1 MDYRPAMRTR
11 TGIGRYVAGLSRAL
25 AANGCD
31 LRLYGVFFRG
41 NRPERREAPPGAR
54 LVSWK
59 VPARLVNWL
68 YLMRVCNMDGIVGGC
83 SVFHH
88 TDFQIP
94 ERPLRARE
102 VLSVHDLTFMRMA
115 DSHSQRARRAQT
127 RVVYTAARRCDAFLC
142 PSEAS
147 AQDCAEHLGVGEERT
162 FVVPHGVDRHF
173 FSIPARDAERSR
185 PPYLLAL
192 GTIEP
197 RKNVPR
203 IVAAFNRIAERHP
216 GLELV
221 IAGRWGWL
229 YEDVEQAVRA
239 SPVRARIKLPGFVP
253 ERQLGP
259 LLRDAEML
267 LYPSLMEGF
276 GLPILEGMAAGR
288 PVLTS
293 DREPLRSV
301 AGGAA
306 RLVDPEDV
314 ESIADGMQQLLCD
327 EELRSDLIRRG
338 REHARRFSWEA
349 CAAQTQRV
357 YEAVAR

>member
-115 DSHSQRARRAQT
+115 DSHSQRARRALT
-127 RVVYTAARRCDAFLC
+127 RVVYKAARRCDAFLC

-162 FVVPHGVDRHF
+162 FGRLSF
-173 FSIPARDAERSR
+173 
-185 PPYLLAL
+185 
-192 GTIEP
+192 
-197 RKNVPR
+197 R
-203 IVAAFNRIAERHP
+203 IVGIFSTGGANDSEIWGAFE
-216 GLELV
+216 ELGETFRRQNV
-221 IAGRWGWL
+221 
-229 YEDVEQAVRA
+229 VRA
-239 SPVRARIKLPGFVP
+239 TRLRAASPEAARELIATIRADQRLEVEPLAESEYFRLQTQESSAVFIVLGNLLDKRLIVEPVNLVELPVLRGDL
-253 ERQLGP
+253 ERQRRRTFHP
-259 LLRDAEML
+259 KT
-267 LYPSLMEGF
+267 
-276 GLPILEGMAAGR
+276 
-288 PVLTS
+288 TS
-293 DREPLRSV
+293 ELCC
-301 AGGAA
+301 A
-306 RLVDPEDV
+306 RY
-314 ESIADGMQQLLCD
+314 
-327 EELRSDLIRRG
+327 R
-338 REHARRFSWEA
+338 
-349 CAAQTQRV
+349 
-357 YEAVAR
+357 